1 VTRARKSGPP
11 ERKEA
16 DEVGRRAASQGRAE
30 PGTRARANS
39 EREGP
44 ERVASLVP
52 RVLRDL
58 GLDES
63 ARALRIQE
71 RWAGAVGAEVA
82 SHCQPVAL
90 RNGILEARVD
100 SSAWCQALRLRAPEL
115 LADLARAL
123 GDDAPRELWLRL
135 G

>member
-11 ERKEA
+11 ER
-16 DEVGRRAASQGRAE
+16 VGL
-30 PGTRARANS
+30 
-39 EREGP
+39 
-44 ERVASLVP
+44 LVP
-52 RVLRDL
+52 HVLRDL

-71 RWAGAVGAEVA
+71 GWEGAVGAEVA

-90 RNGILEARVD
+90 RNGVLEARVD

-115 LADLARAL
+115 LDGLARAL

>member
-11 ERKEA
+11 ER
-16 DEVGRRAASQGRAE
+16 VG
-30 PGTRARANS
+30 
-39 EREGP
+39 
-44 ERVASLVP
+44 SLVP

-71 RWAGAVGAEVA
+71 GWEGAVGAEVA

-115 LADLARAL
+115 LDGLARAL
-123 GDDAPRELWLRL
+123 GDDAPREIRLRL

>member
-1 VTRARKSGPP
+1 MTRARKSRPP
-11 ERKEA
+11 ER
-16 DEVGRRAASQGRAE
+16 VG
-30 PGTRARANS
+30 
-39 EREGP
+39 
-44 ERVASLVP
+44 SLVP
-52 RVLRDL
+52 RVLSDL

-71 RWAGAVGAEVA
+71 GWADAVGVEVA

-115 LADLARAL
+115 LDGLARAL

>member
-1 VTRARKSGPP
+1 MRARKRRSGPP
-11 ERKEA
+11 ER
-16 DEVGRRAASQGRAE
+16 VG
-30 PGTRARANS
+30 
-39 EREGP
+39 
-44 ERVASLVP
+44 SLVP
-52 RVLRDL
+52 RVLSDL

-71 RWAGAVGAEVA
+71 GWADAVGAEVA

-115 LADLARAL
+115 LDGLARAL